1 MKDSWRPHAGAGAK
15 AHKASCALDESALA
29 HPPVPEQAGERK
41 RERERAREGVSEGE
55 GEGKVQGRGG
65 SEREEGRGDRDRNSE
80 AVTVPWTDS
89 AESGS
94 GLPGTLQS
102 EKEGG
107 ARSAA
112 NANDDDDERGEE
124 DQSYFAVNLFV
135 AALGDGKL
143 LPTGSR
149 KKQDTL
155 EQVVRN

>member
-1 MKDSWRPHAGAGAK
+1 MQGKG
-15 AHKASCALDESALA
+15 
-29 HPPVPEQAGERK
+29 
-41 RERERAREGVSEGE
+41 GV
-55 GEGKVQGRGG
+55 
-65 SEREEGRGDRDRNSE
+65 EREEGRGDRDRNSE
-80 AVTVPWTDS
+80 AVTVPWTDT
-89 AESGS
+89 AESGG

>member
-1 MKDSWRPHAGAGAK
+1 M
-15 AHKASCALDESALA
+15 
-29 HPPVPEQAGERK
+29 RK
-41 RERERAREGVSEGE
+41 RYKERGGLERERGKGE
-55 GEGKVQGRGG
+55 TE
-65 SEREEGRGDRDRNSE
+65 RNSE
-80 AVTVPWTDS
+80 AVTVAVPCTDS
-89 AESGS
+89 AGAGS